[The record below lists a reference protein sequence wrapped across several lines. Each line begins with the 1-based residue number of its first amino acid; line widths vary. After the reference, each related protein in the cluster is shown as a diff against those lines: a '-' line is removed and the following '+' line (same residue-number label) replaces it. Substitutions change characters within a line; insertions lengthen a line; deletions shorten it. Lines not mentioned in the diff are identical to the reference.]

1 VAVREDLPVGGIHAV
16 HGEFPPRVSKRE
28 KTKAVIVLLLKSAA
42 RNSYSFN

>member
-16 HGEFPPRVSKRE
+16 HGEFLPRVSKRGR
-28 KTKAVIVLLLKSAA
+28 TKAVIVLLLRNAA